1 MRWIRN
7 SQLILEKQR
16 EGCTVLTRTTKSTK
30 NKRFGIM
37 YSYVT
42 TSRTRSGTSDLFK
55 GGNNFWFISASRN
68 GEEINRMEFL
78 KGNKRLHRQMPDREP

>member
-1 MRWIRN
+1 
-7 SQLILEKQR
+7 
-16 EGCTVLTRTTKSTK
+16 
-30 NKRFGIM
+30 M

-55 GGNNFWFISASRN
+55 GGNNFSFISASRN